1 MRAGWVA
8 GAVPLML
15 SGLLCCGPALP
26 AHATPSPGSDCAN
39 QIVTVDHALAELRPD
54 GLPAVQTEVALAH
67 RWDLAYPGHGGSA
80 TYLAQLQTPCVPD
93 QPMALMI
100 AKVGNQATVRVNGAL
115 VAQLGQLGDPA
126 YDAAKAAQLVVVPA
140 TLLRQ
145 SSLNELRIDTTLQ
158 RQRAGGLSMILYGP
172 QAAMNALA
180 LDQFRWRYVGPLVI
194 ALSLVVMGTMALALW
209 WRQRDPLY
217 GTFGLAAWLGVV
229 RNLDQV
235 WPDVPIPWPLWG
247 AVVAICY
254 ACHLAMI
261 CRFTLDALN
270 LVTRRMG
277 RFVTGVM
284 ALVTLLA
291 SASFAFGLPQLWT
304 WGLAMLVPLGLLSC
318 ALVFHTA
325 WVRRWP
331 IAWALAAAGALAIA
345 AGVHDLVW
353 VRITHSSGLVKTY
366 TGDAMFAF
374 VLIMAGLVVERY
386 SRTVLEFRA
395 LNAELAERVAVREQQ
410 LGQAFE
416 ALRAKEKEQAVM
428 DERQR
433 IMREIHDGVGSQ
445 LVGLLNMVHQPDCKP
460 QDVEDHVKG
469 ALDEMRMAVDSMQPL
484 YGELTTALAT
494 LRYRLQPRLQ
504 AAGIEVV
511 WEMGD
516 LPPMPQLSPHAVLQ
530 IQRLLLEAFTNVLRH
545 SGATQV
551 RIWAGPD
558 PDNAND
564 VKLSVSDNGRGTAQ
578 SLISAGGQGLVN
590 MRHRAVTL
598 GARLALDAVP
608 GGGVCVTLWL
618 PTDLCAG

>member
-1 MRAGWVA
+1 MHMGWVA
-8 GAVPLML
+8 RALALVLG
-15 SGLLCCGPALP
+15 GLVWCGLAEP
-26 AHATPSPGSDCAN
+26 AHAQPVPAADCAA
-39 QIVTVDHALAELRPD
+39 QIVAVERAQAELRPE
-54 GLPAVQTEVALAH
+54 GLPATQTEVPLAH
-67 RWDLAYPGHGGSA
+67 RWDLAYPGRGGSA
-80 TYLAQLQTPCVPD
+80 TYLVQLQTPCVPD

-115 VAQLGQLGDPA
+115 VAQMGRLGDSA

-145 SSLNELRIDTTLQ
+145 NGLNELRVDATLQ

-180 LDQFRWRYVGPLVI
+180 LNQFRWRFVGPLVI
-194 ALSLVVMGTMALALW
+194 ALSLAVMGTMALALW

-247 AVVAICY
+247 AIVAICY

-261 CRFTLDALN
+261 CRFTLGALN
-270 LVTRRMG
+270 LVTSRMA
-277 RFVTGVM
+277 RFIAVVM
-284 ALVTLLA
+284 LLVTALA
-291 SASFAFGLPQLWT
+291 AASFAFGLPQLWT
-304 WGLAMLVPLGLLSC
+304 LGLALLVPLGVLSC
-318 ALVFHTA
+318 AKVFHAA
-325 WVRRWP
+325 WVRRLP
-331 IAWALAAAGALAIA
+331 IAWVLTAAGALAIA

-366 TGDAMFAF
+366 TSDAMFAF

-395 LNAELAERVAVREQQ
+395 LNAELAARVAERERQ
-410 LGQAFE
+410 LGLAFE
-416 ALRAKEKEQAVM
+416 ALREREKEQAVM

-445 LVGLLNMVHQPDCKP
+445 LVGLLNMVNQPECRP
-460 QDVEDHVKG
+460 QDVEEHVKD

-504 AAGIEVV
+504 AAGIEVL

-558 PDNAND
+558 PDNTD
-564 VKLSVSDNGRGTAQ
+564 RLKLSVSDNGRGTAQ
-578 SLISAGGQGLVN
+578 SLISAGGQGLAN

-598 GARLALDAVP
+598 GARLALDAAP
-608 GGGVCVTLWL
+608 GGGVRVTLWL
-618 PTDLCAG
+618 PIHLGAA